1 MALSLSEAAQ
11 HVGHVKSSVLRAIKN
26 GRISAVRD
34 DAGNRQSEP
43 VELFRAFEPVAAP
56 PLQPKEFEFGSEVIA
71 LLREQLAETRKDR
84 DHWRDM
90 AQRLALPA
98 TRLESIAMPPA
109 LPPPAPEL
117 SLLRRFSA
125 FAPRRL
131 TAKPR

>member
-11 HVGHVKSSVLRAIKN
+11 HVGRVNLSVLRAIKN
-26 GRISAVRD
+26 GRISTVRD
-34 DAGNRQSEP
+34 DAGNRQFEP
-43 VELFRAFEPVAAP
+43 VELFREPAAAP
-56 PLQPKEFEFGSEVIA
+56 PLQPQEFESGSEVIA

-98 TRLESIAMPPA
+98 TRSEAIALPPA

-117 SLLRRFSA
+117 PLLRRFLRWHRA
-125 FAPRRL
+125 G
-131 TAKPR
+131 

>member
-1 MALSLSEAAQ
+1 MRGTSRASRLNCFVLLSPLRP
-11 HVGHVKSSVLRAIKN
+11 HRCNRKSSK
-26 GRISAVRD
+26 S
-34 DAGNRQSEP
+34 
-43 VELFRAFEPVAAP
+43 
-56 PLQPKEFEFGSEVIA
+56 GSEVIA

-117 SLLRRFSA
+117 SLLRQFLRW
-125 FAPRRL
+125 PR
-131 TAKPR
+131 AG